1 MIIYMGEILK
11 VENNDGFRTITF
23 ESERY
28 DRGLGKNVPCSEQ
41 VIITDECAHFMP
53 NYQKHINE
61 TVQISVTATPKKK
74 GGGVWFLTQSDILD
88 PTSILTEM

>member
-11 VENNDGFRTITF
+11 VENNDGFRSITF
-23 ESERY
+23 ESTRFDY
-28 DRGLGKNVPCSEQ
+28 GLGKNVPCSEQ

-61 TVQISVTATPKKK
+61 MVSISVSATPKKK

-88 PTSILTEM
+88 PSEILTA

>member
-11 VENNDGFRTITF
+11 VENNDGFRSITF
-23 ESERY
+23 ESTRFDY
-28 DRGLGKNVPCSEQ
+28 GLGKNVPCPEQ

-61 TVQISVTATPKKK
+61 MVSISVSAVPKKK

-88 PTSILTEM
+88 PSEILTA

>member
-11 VENNDGFRTITF
+11 VENNDGFRSITF
-23 ESERY
+23 ESTRFDY
-28 DRGLGKNVPCSEQ
+28 GLGKNVPCSEQ
-41 VIITDECAHFMP
+41 VIITDECANFMP

-61 TVQISVTATPKKK
+61 MVSISVTAVPKKK

-88 PTSILTEM
+88 PSEILTA